1 MEARQ
6 LVEGL
11 SLRVHTPSW
20 AGVILNGG
28 RPRKPCHAGSR
39 KEIIMHTMS
48 IGMAISQI
56 PLIFRSCV
64 GERSKTPVGRSLG
77 QGIGKGSGPRIGE
90 GSRRRST
97 NVGEGLRGAR
107 VGGAIRHLRPGG
119 VLGGSAHVVRRL
131 PWQYDDEEER
141 RECEE
146 GCSDGEG
153 ECPTTRLVEEAAE
166 GDTTVREGRGRRRGG
181 EPPRV
186 IPRSEKAMEGGEVG
200 SRRW

>member
-1 MEARQ
+1 
-6 LVEGL
+6 
-11 SLRVHTPSW
+11 
-20 AGVILNGG
+20 
-28 RPRKPCHAGSR
+28 
-39 KEIIMHTMS
+39 MHTMS

-77 QGIGKGSGPRIGE
+77 QGIGKGSGPRLGE

-166 GDTTVREGRGRRRGG
+166 GDTTVREGHGRRRDG
-181 EPPRV
+181 EIAHLVEEAAEDRAGDDREGACRHDDALNRPDV
-186 IPRSEKAMEGGEVG
+186 RS
-200 SRRW
+200 W